1 MIHRVQDMMLLMARE
16 IEAVSKTISDE
27 EVTAFVNEILRSGR
41 VYVMGAG
48 RSGLV
53 AKAFAMRLMH
63 LGLTSFVV
71 GETITPALLAG
82 DLVIVLSGSG
92 QTRTIAEI
100 AEIAKKIGGRVG
112 LITSNSSSAIGML
125 ADAIVVIKQHREDLT
140 DDSVNFDIREML
152 GEHRSFAPLGTF
164 FETASMTFCDA
175 IISHLME
182 IREIDEAELKGRHAN
197 IE

>member
-1 MIHRVQDMMLLMARE
+1 MVHRVQEMMRLMARE
-16 IEAVSKTISDE
+16 IEAVSGTISDE
-27 EVTAFVNEILRSGR
+27 EVSAFVTEILLSGR

-71 GETITPALLAG
+71 GETITPALRAG

-92 QTRTIAEI
+92 QTRTVAEI
-100 AEIAKKIGGRVG
+100 VDIAKKIGGRVC
-112 LITSNSSSAIGML
+112 LITSNPVSTIGKI
-125 ADAIVVIKQHREDLT
+125 ADAIVVIEQYRENVS
-140 DDSVNFDIREML
+140 DDSMDYDIREML

-164 FETASMTFCDA
+164 FETACMTFCDA
-175 IISHLME
+175 IISYLME
-182 IREIDEAELKGRHAN
+182 EREIDEAELKGRHAN

>member
-1 MIHRVQDMMLLMARE
+1 
-16 IEAVSKTISDE
+16 
-27 EVTAFVNEILRSGR
+27 
-41 VYVMGAG
+41 
-48 RSGLV
+48 
-53 AKAFAMRLMH
+53 
-63 LGLTSFVV
+63 
-71 GETITPALLAG
+71 
-82 DLVIVLSGSG
+82 
-92 QTRTIAEI
+92 
-100 AEIAKKIGGRVG
+100 
-112 LITSNSSSAIGML
+112 ML

>member
-1 MIHRVQDMMLLMARE
+1 MLLMARE